1 MFPTSKERVTS
12 QALGV
17 GAFLLTLG
25 VVAISGLGPRM
36 PATEKL
42 LPHGFCYLWD
52 PALLRLHVAAD
63 ALIGAAYIAIP
74 ITLVSFIRRRT
85 DLPFNWMFLLFGLF
99 IVACGAT
106 HLMEIWTLWSP
117 NYWLSGGVK
126 AITAA
131 ASVPTAI
138 LLYMLVPQ
146 ALALP
151 STRQL
156 REAKEAAER
165 EAVERQRAELALREA
180 HALLEQRVQDRTAEL
195 QRANQQ
201 LERQRRELER
211 ADRQKTDFLAILSH
225 ELRNPVHAIHVGAEY
240 LKLKEEPDTQE
251 AAQTIGRQVDQLSQL
266 LDDLLSVARNEYQPD
281 KLQRQSLDVRE
292 IVAKSAETM
301 AGVVAGRDQRMDVD
315 VPSAPVAVEADARR
329 LSQALVNL
337 LHNASKY
344 SDPGSA
350 IGLTL
355 KSEAGHAVLRV
366 RDDGIGFDE
375 DEATRVFELFVR
387 GERAKR
393 RVATGLGIG
402 LHVARQIVEAHGGT
416 ISAASDGPGRG
427 TTFEIRL
434 PLAESR

>member
-25 VVAISGLGPRM
+25 IVAISGLGPRM
-36 PATEKL
+36 AASEKL

-52 PALLRLHVAAD
+52 PALVRLHVAAD
-63 ALIGAAYIAIP
+63 ALIGAAYVAIP

-126 AITAA
+126 AVTAA

-156 REAKEAAER
+156 REAKEALER
-165 EAVERQRAELALREA
+165 EAAERQRADLALREA

-201 LERQRRELER
+201 LERQRWELER

-225 ELRNPVHAIHVGAEY
+225 ELRNPVHAIHMGAEY

-251 AAQTIGRQVDQLSQL
+251 TAQTILRQVDQLSQL

-301 AGVVAGRDQRMDVD
+301 SGVVAGRDQRMDVA

-337 LHNASKY
+337 LSNASKY
-344 SDPGSA
+344 SEPRSA

-355 KSEAGHAVLRV
+355 ESEAGHAVLRV
-366 RDDGIGFDE
+366 RDDGIGFDK

-387 GERAKR
+387 GERARR

-402 LHVARQIVEAHGGT
+402 LHVAKQIVEAHGGT